1 MNINNILI
9 TSTFF
14 CLWLT
19 SQIPEYAQ
27 YSIGLFFIFTL
38 GILHGSNDISIVGK
52 LKEVA
57 TLKRL
62 GLFLSGYILVV
73 VIAALIFY
81 VAPKIAMLFF
91 ILFSGYHFGEQ
102 HFHKSMK
109 KSSLTSAILYMSYG
123 LVVLF
128 LILALNIAEVSVI
141 IKDIIGNTLERQRI
155 LLQLTWLLYCLYFD
169 GYQIL
174 P

>member
-19 SQIPEYAQ
+19 SQIPENAQ

-38 GILHGSNDISIVGK
+38 GILHGSNDLSIVSK

-73 VIAALIFY
+73 
-81 VAPKIAMLFF
+81 
-91 ILFSGYHFGEQ
+91 
-102 HFHKSMK
+102 
-109 KSSLTSAILYMSYG
+109 
-123 LVVLF
+123 
-128 LILALNIAEVSVI
+128 
-141 IKDIIGNTLERQRI
+141 
-155 LLQLTWLLYCLYFD
+155 LLQRLYFMWHPKLLCYFSFYLV
-169 GYQIL
+169 GIIL
-174 P
+174 ESNTFIKA